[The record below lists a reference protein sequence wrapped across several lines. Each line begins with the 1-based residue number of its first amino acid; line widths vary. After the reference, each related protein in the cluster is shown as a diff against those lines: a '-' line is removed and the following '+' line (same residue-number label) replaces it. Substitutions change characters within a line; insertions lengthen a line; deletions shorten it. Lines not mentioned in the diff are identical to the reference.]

1 MSVHSQ
7 PRPMTMPFQKS
18 IQAGA
23 TAHLLAARK
32 TKPVNVYS
40 SSGKCL
46 QSDNGDTLV
55 QLTIQGL
62 NKTYNLSDTKG
73 QGIYA

>member
-7 PRPMTMPFQKS
+7 PRAMTMPFQKS

-23 TAHLLAARK
+23 TAHLLAAK
-32 TKPVNVYS
+32 KVKLVNIYS
-40 SSGKCL
+40 SYGKCL

-55 QLTIQGL
+55 QFTIQDQTKPI
-62 NKTYNLSDTKG
+62 NSQTKG
-73 QGIYA
+73 